1 MAKHISSRIARRKK
15 RVSANIEGTQERPR
29 VAIFRSNKYIYAQ
42 VINDISHQTIVSANS
57 LMLDKTE
64 GKKSE
69 LSKKVG
75 MKLAELLKDKKINT
89 VVFDRSKY
97 SYNGRVKALAEGLRE
112 GGIQV

>member
-1 MAKHISSRIARRKK
+1 MATHISSRIARRKK
-15 RVSANIEGTQERPR
+15 RVSANIEGTQEKPR

-42 VINDISHQTIVSANS
+42 AINDLKHETIVAANS
-57 LMLDKTE
+57 LMLAKEE

-69 LSKKVG
+69 ISKQVG
-75 MKLAELLKDKKINT
+75 MKLAELLKDKKIST
-89 VVFDRSKY
+89 VVFDRSQY